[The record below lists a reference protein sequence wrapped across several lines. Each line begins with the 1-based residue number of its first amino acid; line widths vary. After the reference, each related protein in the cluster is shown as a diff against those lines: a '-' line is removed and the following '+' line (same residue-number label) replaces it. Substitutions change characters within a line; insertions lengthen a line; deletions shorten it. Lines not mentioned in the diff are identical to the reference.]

1 MKGSLL
7 CVRACVS
14 RVYPARSNSSISAA
28 RAVEFPLF
36 FAVLFCG
43 FCIRQFSSLLLFD
56 GSRLRFSVVV
66 VVVVVVERGGGPT
79 RRNFK
84 LPTRRR
90 TSESDAVVVVV
101 VEFGGCEI
109 GGAGL
114 FDRTRN
120 ADGS

>member
-14 RVYPARSNSSISAA
+14 CVYPARSNSSISAA

>member
-66 VVVVVVERGGGPT
+66 VVVVVERGGGPT